1 MERLAH
7 LLVPSEL
14 ERFGVDAITNIFIT
28 EASDTLRTNPVE
40 PQCPM
45 GYIMRMRGTETRELF
60 DRYANMLSAR
70 RPRNNK
76 RKFSPRTH
84 IAALSNHSAPHSTP
98 SDHAAENA
106 ELRQLLRDAKESI
119 YRLTGRDSST
129 PTDTTPKSS
138 GVAPP
143 RYAAAYQV
151 APPSVATIQN
161 QTATAPGQH
170 GVPFLTRRLDDQRN
184 KRNNRDEAHPSSAA
198 PPRPCPAPTATRREI
213 TSFIRANRICF
224 RHAFGMPCV
233 SSAKCPY
240 NHNIIPEGYY
250 KHLPRANKSVRS
262 HESTPRPVGHP
273 RTLRR
278 VRQCPSLSRRS
289 PVRRRR

>member
-1 MERLAH
+1 
-7 LLVPSEL
+7 
-14 ERFGVDAITNIFIT
+14 
-28 EASDTLRTNPVE
+28 
-40 PQCPM
+40 
-45 GYIMRMRGTETRELF
+45 MRIRGTETRELF

-76 RKFSPRTH
+76 RKYRS
-84 IAALSNHSAPHSTP
+84 
-98 SDHAAENA
+98 
-106 ELRQLLRDAKESI
+106 AKESI

-151 APPSVATIQN
+151 APPSVAAVQN

-198 PPRPCPAPTATRREI
+198 PPRPCPVPTATRREI

-240 NHNIIPEGYY
+240 NHNIIPEE
-250 KHLPRANKSVRS
+250 P
-262 HESTPRPVGHP
+262 
-273 RTLRR
+273 
-278 VRQCPSLSRRS
+278 
-289 PVRRRR
+289 